1 MLNFEEFTSLITN
14 LYMSKD
20 DYTIEFNMW
29 DDDGGGTF
37 EIHNIHEFGEFLM
50 NNVSMGRLREKEY
63 GIQILKIVLPTEV

>member
-1 MLNFEEFTSLITN
+1 MLNFEEFTSLVTN
-14 LYMSKD
+14 LYMNED
-20 DYTIEFNMW
+20 DYTIEFNIC

>member
-1 MLNFEEFTSLITN
+1 MLNFEEFTSLVTN
-14 LYMSKD
+14 LYMSED
-20 DYTIEFNMW
+20 NYTIEFNIW